1 MSALSLLP
9 RPGVLTVTLQ
19 PTAERSPTDDT
30 EVSPHGF
37 GNVLKPRYI
46 FGADPLDQ

>member
-1 MSALSLLP
+1 MLTSISSTSPSGLASTYDGTLPYRASL
-9 RPGVLTVTLQ
+9 
-19 PTAERSPTDDT
+19 AEDTRS
-30 EVSPHGF
+30 F